1 MKYFIIYATAKTN
14 VEARKIAGV
23 LLNKK
28 LVACVNIISKIES
41 MYWWKGKIQRHGE
54 AVLIAKT
61 DKAHV
66 KKAIKTA
73 KAIHSYDVPDVVALP
88 IADGNND
95 YFKWISEVLK

>member
-1 MKYFIIYATAKTN
+1 MKYFMIYITASSYN
-14 VEARKIAGV
+14 EAKRIADI
-23 LLNKK
+23 LLRKK

-61 DKAHV
+61 GKAHV
-66 KKAIKTA
+66 NKAIKTA